1 MPEKI
6 SKLKTHNKEL
16 NITPINFYPL
26 NKLYSMIL
34 ENLDSISQSRY
45 PEIKSTATFIFSQ
58 CNKNALL
65 IKQYIYK
72 DCCQNSC
79 QFINFLKNIL
89 KYNYTSDSD
98 HSGIITFS
106 DRNGLLHFN

>member
-1 MPEKI
+1 MKIPDHIKFLFSIPQVNIQDIFLPEKI

-34 ENLDSISQSRY
+34 ENLDSICQSRY

-58 CNKNALL
+58 CNKNAL
-65 IKQYIYK
+65 
-72 DCCQNSC
+72 
-79 QFINFLKNIL
+79 
-89 KYNYTSDSD
+89 
-98 HSGIITFS
+98 
-106 DRNGLLHFN
+106 

>member
-1 MPEKI
+1 MVEQITDNLLKKTSKTWKFLINTRSHKISIFYTWSQYIRFILAEKI

-58 CNKNALL
+58 CNKNAL
-65 IKQYIYK
+65 
-72 DCCQNSC
+72 
-79 QFINFLKNIL
+79 
-89 KYNYTSDSD
+89 
-98 HSGIITFS
+98 
-106 DRNGLLHFN
+106 

>member
-1 MPEKI
+1 MEQITDNLLKKTTVKHENSWSHKISIFYTSSPYTRYILAEKI

-34 ENLDSISQSRY
+34 ENLDSICQSRY

-58 CNKNALL
+58 CNKNAL
-65 IKQYIYK
+65 
-72 DCCQNSC
+72 
-79 QFINFLKNIL
+79 
-89 KYNYTSDSD
+89 
-98 HSGIITFS
+98 
-106 DRNGLLHFN
+106 